1 MNILITSSGR
11 RTSLLKF
18 FRVAAHKRG
27 GKVFA
32 GDLDSLA
39 PTLFGADGA
48 FRLPPI
54 MSADYVSVLEE
65 LIEKHRINL
74 VVPTIDTELLVLAR
88 NRPRLEQASANILI
102 SDIHLVECAR
112 DKWKTHELFVR
123 HGIRMPRTWLPEE
136 LDRADLPERVFLKPR
151 DGSSSLNTHAV
162 RRQDVSNILPSVP
175 CPIIQECVSGTEITI
190 DALLSLD
197 GEPIHY
203 VPRIRLKAIGGESV
217 QGVTIDNATFAP
229 WMGRLLGVLQS
240 LGGRGP
246 MTLQAFLVPDG
257 DPIFFEVN
265 PRFGGGFPLG
275 HAAGGEYPEWICR
288 MLEGEMM
295 PSKLGMYERG
305 LYMTR
310 YYEEIVTKELPWPR

>member
-27 GKVFA
+27 GRIFA

-39 PTLFGADGA
+39 PTLFGADEA
-48 FRLPPI
+48 LRLPPI
-54 MSADYVSVLEE
+54 MSEEYVSSLER
-65 LIEKHRINL
+65 LIGKHRIDL
-74 VVPTIDTELLVLAR
+74 VVPTIDTELLILAR
-88 NRPRLEQASANILI
+88 NRQRLEQAGANILI
-102 SDIHLVECAR
+102 SDIRLVECAR
-112 DKWKTHELFVR
+112 DKWKTHACFAR
-123 HGIRMPRTWLPEE
+123 QDIRMPRTWLPEE
-136 LDRADLPERVFLKPR
+136 LDLADLPERVFLKPR

-175 CPIIQECVSGTEITI
+175 CPIIQECITGTEITI
-190 DALLSLD
+190 DALLSLE

-203 VPRIRLKAIGGESV
+203 VPRIRLKAVGGESV
-217 QGVTIDNATFAP
+217 QGVTIDNATMVP
-229 WMGRLLGVLQS
+229 WMERLLRALQA

-288 MLEGEMM
+288 MLEGEAV
-295 PSKLGMYERG
+295 PPKLGMYERG

-310 YYEEIVTKELPWPR
+310 YYEEIVTKELLWPR